1 VSIRYGQYLVGLHY
15 EQGLTVAEDPEK
27 SKEYYLKSA
36 MQDFPD
42 AQSSLGIRLADD
54 GNHTDAIVWLEK
66 AVQNVSFFFFLH
78 CMPAFIIY

>member
-1 VSIRYGQYLVGLHY
+1 
-15 EQGLTVAEDPEK
+15 
-27 SKEYYLKSA
+27 

-66 AVQNVSFFFFLH
+66 AVQNVSIFTHLFSELAAPSV
-78 CMPAFIIY
+78 C